1 VEPLSNLLVVSKLE
15 TLCQALYMYFS
26 MSARKHLQ
34 FLKLV
39 DIVETEGLRML
50 QNVKTCWISLLEP
63 PRRVMGEYKT
73 LIVKMCE
80 DAVVK
85 EPALTPKQATS
96 KVN

>member
-1 VEPLSNLLVVSKLE
+1 
-15 TLCQALYMYFS
+15 
-26 MSARKHLQ
+26 
-34 FLKLV
+34 
-39 DIVETEGLRML
+39 
-50 QNVKTCWISLLEP
+50 
-63 PRRVMGEYKT
+63 MGEYKT